1 MSSEV
6 QVRAFEYPSVRDG
19 SDGHGGLW
27 VPPDESGRSAAEQQ
41 LREAQAREI
50 GRVEGENA
58 ARIRFEEE
66 VKKERERVGH
76 WLEEFNLERNRY
88 FESIEAEVVQLALAV
103 ARRILHREASVDP
116 DLLSG
121 LVRYTLEKLRDGTK
135 VKIRANAGDADQLRR
150 QLGEN
155 VEVIADA
162 EVAPRCCVLVSE
174 IGTTA
179 ISVDEQL
186 KEIER
191 GLADLLAQR
200 PSRQA

>member
-6 QVRAFEYPSVRDG
+6 QVRVFEYPSVRDG
-19 SDGHGGLW
+19 SDGRGGLW
-27 VPPDESGRSAAEQQ
+27 VPPDENGRSAAEQQ
-41 LREAQAREI
+41 LREVQAREI
-50 GRVEGENA
+50 GRVEGENQ
-58 ARIRFEEE
+58 ARLHYEEE
-66 VKKERERVGH
+66 LKKEREQVGA
-76 WLEEFNLERNRY
+76 WLGEFQVERHRY

-103 ARRILHREASVDP
+103 ARRILHREASVDSE
-116 DLLSG
+116 LLSG

-135 VKIRANAGDADQLRR
+135 VKIKANASDAAMLQR

-155 VEVIADA
+155 VEVVADA
-162 EVAPRCCVLVSE
+162 EVGPRCCVLVTE

-200 PSRQA
+200 PPRQG

>member
-6 QVRAFEYPSVRDG
+6 QVRVFEYPAVRDG
-19 SDGHGGLW
+19 DARGSLW
-27 VPPDESGRSAAEQQ
+27 ATPEESSRTAADQQ

-58 ARIRFEEE
+58 ARVRFQDELR
-66 VKKERERVGH
+66 KERERVSE
-76 WLEEFNLERNRY
+76 WLREFQAERNRY
-88 FESIEAEVVQLALAV
+88 FESIEGEVVQLALAV
-103 ARRILHREASVDP
+103 SRRILHREASVDP
-116 DLLSG
+116 DLLAG

-135 VKIRANAGDADQLRR
+135 VKVRANAADASQLQQ
-150 QLGEN
+150 QLGEAVQV
-155 VEVIADA
+155 VEDA
-162 EVAPRCCVLVSE
+162 EVGLRTCLLVTE

-200 PSRQA
+200 PSREA